1 MKLKKSQM
9 AGILFGIAMGIS
21 FSLMLGTAGLALGAA
36 FALLGTEMF
45 KELDEPPKPG
55 KKDETHSNKEER

>member
-9 AGILFGIAMGIS
+9 AGILFGIAMGVS

-45 KELDEPPKPG
+45 KELDELPKPG
-55 KKDETHSNKEER
+55 KKDETHRSKGER